1 MSNDVQPSTSPVVR
15 VVQHELQHLRDE
27 WWWFLVLG
35 ILLVVSGAVALV
47 YPFVASLAAVVVLGM
62 SLLVSG
68 ISTIVASFWAGKWSA
83 LMLQLLIGIFYAVL
97 GFLIMDT
104 PVASTVSLT
113 LVVAAMFIVVGIMR
127 SIAALTIR
135 FPQWG
140 WSLLSGALTTLV
152 GVVIYKNLPET
163 ALWAIGT
170 LVGIQLVFD
179 GWFWIMLGASL
190 RRLPVNRP

>member
-1 MSNDVQPSTSPVVR
+1 MNDIENSEPVVLVR
-15 VVQHELQHLRDE
+15 HELEHLRAE
-27 WWWFLVLG
+27 WWWFLILG
-35 ILLVVSGAVALV
+35 ILLVLAGTVALV

-68 ISTIVASFWAGKWSA
+68 VATIITSFWAGKWSA
-83 LMLQLLIGIFYAVL
+83 LLLQMLIGVFYAVV

-104 PVASTVSLT
+104 PLESTINLT
-113 LVVAAMFIVVGIMR
+113 IVLAAMFIVIGIMR
-127 SIAALTIR
+127 SVAALVIR

-152 GVVIYKNLPET
+152 GLAIYKNMPET

-170 LVGIQLVFD
+170 LVGIQLLFD
-179 GWFWIMLGASL
+179 GWFWIMLGVAI
-190 RRLPVNRP
+190 RRLPVTRA